1 MLKKLKKITKFSL
14 VGMIWSYVYI
24 YCTGILMFLLWNFDY
39 LSTNDWQTIGNF
51 WEGGGSIKT
60 GKDYIFM
67 TMLLLI
73 IPFWI
78 LGWRYFYKINFVQL
92 LLSPIIWYN
101 KRQIKKYGPT
111 TNIVLKNMGTNKKGP
126 QLQEMIADRVK
137 LANKQK
143 EPASLKIRESVQEKI
158 STTENKK

>member
-1 MLKKLKKITKFSL
+1 
-14 VGMIWSYVYI
+14 
-24 YCTGILMFLLWNFDY
+24 MFLLWNFDY